1 MIIAVTSQG
10 SEVSSEVDPRFGRAS
25 QFVLIDTDTG
35 EVRGISNDQ
44 NLAAVQGAGIQAA
57 KTVAKLGAEVL
68 LTGNVGPKAFATLA
82 ASGIE
87 VCTGVSGTV
96 ADAVG
101 RYQAGELATTAQA
114 NVEGHW

>member
-10 SEVSSEVDPRFGRAS
+10 SDETSLVDPRFGRAARI
-25 QFVLIDTDTG
+25 VLIDTETG
-35 EVRGISNDQ
+35 EVRDCDNNQ

-57 KTVAKLGAEVL
+57 RTVAEQGAEVL
-68 LTGNVGPKAFATLA
+68 LTGNVGPKAFAVLEA
-82 ASGIE
+82 NGIE

-96 ADAVG
+96 ADAVS
-101 RYQAGELATTAQA
+101 RYQAGEFAAAGQA